1 MKAAK
6 KLKYKLGKYS
16 KKSMMIRMIVSVF
29 LIAAMALIIVFKE
42 DISRKI
48 YSWSDET
55 SLDNPEFEVHAID
68 VGQGD
73 ATLIKFDDGKNM
85 LVDCGPKSAREN
97 LVEYL
102 NSKNISTIDY
112 FLLTHADADHV
123 GGGVA
128 VFENFEIK
136 NFYRPMT
143 LASCESEPAGYPT
156 YDTQIYS
163 QVITAYKN
171 ETGANMFY
179 NSDAISI
186 TGENYTVNLLYPD
199 TIYRENNDSSA
210 VIMANLGGKKFLL
223 MGDAEIKVENKLVD
237 ELGSQLKCD
246 VLKVGHHGAKTS
258 TGEKLLGVAKPMYAT
273 ISVGKNS
280 FGHPTQE
287 ALTNLKNYNVQYFT
301 TQECGSIV
309 FDVKEGKL
317 VCSAGG
323 GQMIDCALICSILG
337 VTLLLTWGIP
347 DFKRKNTPLDENNL
361 ETTDKTT
368 STKKKLKNRR
378 K

>member
-1 MKAAK
+1 MKTAQ

-16 KKSMMIRMIVSVF
+16 KTSLIIRCVVSVF
-29 LIAAMALIIVFKE
+29 LIAAIALVIVFKK

-48 YSWSDET
+48 YHWSAET
-55 SLDNPEFEVHAID
+55 SFDNPDFEVHIID

-73 ATLIKFDDGKNM
+73 ATLIKLDDGKNM
-85 LVDCGPKSAREN
+85 LVDCGPKSAKES
-97 LVEYL
+97 LVTYL
-102 NSKNISTIDY
+102 SSQNVSTIDY

-136 NFYRPMT
+136 NFYRPMM
-143 LASCESEPAGYPT
+143 LASCESEPAEYPT
-156 YDTQIYS
+156 HNTQIYS
-163 QVITAYKN
+163 QVIAAYKN
-171 ETGANMFY
+171 ETGASMFY

-186 TGENYTVNLLYPD
+186 TGENYTINLLYPD
-199 TIYRENNDSSA
+199 AVYSENNDSSA
-210 VIMANLGGKKFLL
+210 VIKADLGGKKFLL
-223 MGDAEIKVENKLVD
+223 MGDAEIKVENKLV
-237 ELGSQLKCD
+237 EEYGSSLKCD
-246 VLKVGHHGAKTS
+246 VIKIGHHGAKTS
-258 TGEKLLGVAKPMYAT
+258 TGEKLLSVAKPTYAA

-287 ALTNLKNYNVQYFT
+287 ALTNLKNNNVQYFT

-309 FDVKEGKL
+309 FDVKSGEL

-323 GQMIDCALICSILG
+323 GQMIDYALICSVLG
-337 VTLLLTWGIP
+337 VILLLTWGIP
-347 DFKRKNTPLDENNL
+347 DLKRKNVISDENNSQ
-361 ETTDKTT
+361 TTDKTT

>member
-1 MKAAK
+1 MKSTK
-6 KLKYKLGKYS
+6 KLKYNLGKYS
-16 KKSMMIRMIVSVF
+16 KTS
-29 LIAAMALIIVFKE
+29 LIIRLIISLFLVAAITAIILYKE
-42 DISRKI
+42 DISRKV
-48 YSWSDET
+48 YNWSSAT
-55 SLDNPEFEVHAID
+55 SLENPEFEVHAID

-73 ATLIKFDDGKNM
+73 ATLIKFNDGKNM
-85 LVDCGPKSAREN
+85 LIDCGPKSARES
-97 LVEYL
+97 LVTYL
-102 NSKNISTIDY
+102 NSQNVSTIDY

-143 LASCESEPAGYPT
+143 LASCESEPASYPT

-171 ETGANMFY
+171 EDGANMFY

-186 TGENYTVNLLYPD
+186 TGEDYTVNLLYPD
-199 TIYRENNDSSA
+199 GVYSENNDSSA

-223 MGDAEIKVENKLVD
+223 MGDAEIKVENKLV
-237 ELGSQLKCD
+237 EEYGSQLKCD

-258 TGEKLLGVAKPMYAT
+258 TGEKLLGTAKPTYAT

-301 TQECGSIV
+301 TIECGSIV
-309 FDVKEGKL
+309 FDVGQGKL

-323 GQMIDCALICSILG
+323 GKMIDYALICSILG
-337 VTLLLTWGIP
+337 VILLLTWGIP
-347 DFKRKNTPLDENNL
+347 ELNRKS
-361 ETTDKTT
+361 ETTGTKGTKTKDKTT
-368 STKKKLKNRR
+368 STKKKLKNRG

>member
-1 MKAAK
+1 MKAAR

-16 KKSMMIRMIVSVF
+16 KTSLIIRFVVSVF
-29 LIAAMALIIVFKE
+29 LIAAIALVIVFKE

-48 YSWSDET
+48 YHWSAET
-55 SLDNPEFEVHAID
+55 SLDNPDFEVHIID

-73 ATLIKFDDGKNM
+73 ATLIKLDDGKNM
-85 LVDCGPKSAREN
+85 LVDCGPKSAKES
-97 LVEYL
+97 LVTYL
-102 NSKNISTIDY
+102 NSQNVSTIDY

-136 NFYRPMT
+136 NFYRPMM
-143 LASCESEPAGYPT
+143 LASCESEPAEYPT
-156 YDTQIYS
+156 HSTLIYS
-163 QVITAYKN
+163 QVITAYQN
-171 ETGANMFY
+171 ETGASMFY

-186 TGENYTVNLLYPD
+186 TGENYTINLLYPD
-199 TIYRENNDSSA
+199 AVYSENNDSSA
-210 VIMANLGGKKFLL
+210 VIKADLGGKKFLL
-223 MGDAEIKVENKLVD
+223 MGDAEIKVENKLV
-237 ELGSQLKCD
+237 EEYGTSLKCD
-246 VLKVGHHGAKTS
+246 VIKIGHHGAKTS
-258 TGEKLLGVAKPMYAT
+258 TGEKLLATAKPTYAA

-309 FDVKEGKL
+309 FDVKSGEL

-323 GQMIDCALICSILG
+323 GQMIDYALICSVLG
-337 VTLLLTWGIP
+337 VILLLAWGIP
-347 DFKRKNTPLDENNL
+347 DVKRKNTISDENNL
-361 ETTDKTT
+361 ETIDKTT

>member
-16 KKSMMIRMIVSVF
+16 KTSLIIRFVVSVF
-29 LIAAMALIIVFKE
+29 LIAAMALVIVFKE

-48 YSWSDET
+48 YNWSTET
-55 SLDNPEFEVHAID
+55 SLDNPDFEVHIID

-73 ATLIKFDDGKNM
+73 ATLIKLDDGKNM
-85 LVDCGPKSAREN
+85 LVDCGPKSAKES
-97 LVEYL
+97 LVTYL
-102 NSKNISTIDY
+102 NSQNVSTIDY

-136 NFYRPMT
+136 NFYRPMM

-156 YDTQIYS
+156 HSTLIYS
-163 QVITAYKN
+163 QVITAYQN

-186 TGENYTVNLLYPD
+186 TGENYTINLLYPD
-199 TIYRENNDSSA
+199 AVYSENNDTSA
-210 VIMANLGGKKFLL
+210 VIKADLGGEKFLL

-237 ELGSQLKCD
+237 EYGSSLKCD
-246 VLKVGHHGAKTS
+246 VIKVGHHGAKTS
-258 TGEKLLGVAKPMYAT
+258 TGEKLLATAKPTYAA
-273 ISVGKNS
+273 ISVGKKNS

-301 TQECGSIV
+301 TIECGSIV
-309 FDVKEGKL
+309 FDVGQGKL

-323 GQMIDCALICSILG
+323 GQMIDYALICSILG
-337 VTLLLTWGIP
+337 VILFLTWGVP
-347 DFKRKNTPLDENNL
+347 ELKRRETIEDGGKSQNTG
-361 ETTDKTT
+361 KKA
-368 STKKKLKNRR
+368 STKKEIKK
-378 K
+378 

>member
-16 KKSMMIRMIVSVF
+16 KTSLIIRFVVSVF
-29 LIAAMALIIVFKE
+29 LIAAMALVIVFKE

-48 YSWSDET
+48 YNWSTET
-55 SLDNPEFEVHAID
+55 SLDNPDFEVHIID

-73 ATLIKFDDGKNM
+73 ATLIKLDDGKNM
-85 LVDCGPKSAREN
+85 LVDCGPKSAKES
-97 LVEYL
+97 LVTYL
-102 NSKNISTIDY
+102 NSQNVSTIDY

-136 NFYRPMT
+136 NFYRPMM

-156 YDTQIYS
+156 HSTLIYS
-163 QVITAYKN
+163 QVITAYQN

-186 TGENYTVNLLYPD
+186 TGENYTINLLYPD
-199 TIYRENNDSSA
+199 AVYSENNDTSA
-210 VIMANLGGKKFLL
+210 VIKADLGGEKFLL

-237 ELGSQLKCD
+237 EYGSSLKCD
-246 VLKVGHHGAKTS
+246 VIKVGHHGAKTS
-258 TGEKLLGVAKPMYAT
+258 TGEKLLATAKPTYAA
-273 ISVGKNS
+273 ISVGKKNS

-301 TQECGSIV
+301 TIECGSIV
-309 FDVKEGKL
+309 FDVGQGKL

-323 GQMIDCALICSILG
+323 GQMIDYALICSILG
-337 VTLLLTWGIP
+337 VILFLTWGGP
-347 DFKRKNTPLDENNL
+347 ELKRRETIEDGGKSQNTG
-361 ETTDKTT
+361 KKA
-368 STKKKLKNRR
+368 STKKEIKK
-378 K
+378 

>member
-1 MKAAK
+1 MKAAR
-6 KLKYKLGKYS
+6 KLKYNLNKYS
-16 KKSMMIRMIVSVF
+16 KLSLMIRLLISAVLVAAIAVIV
-29 LIAAMALIIVFKE
+29 VFKE

-48 YSWSDET
+48 YHWNTET
-55 SLDNPEFEVHAID
+55 SIENPDFEVHFID

-73 ATLIKFDDGKNM
+73 ATLIKLDDGKNM

-97 LVEYL
+97 LVTYL
-102 NSKNISTIDY
+102 SSQNVSTIDY

-128 VFENFEIK
+128 VFENFEVK
-136 NFYRPMT
+136 NFYRPMM
-143 LASCESEPAGYPT
+143 LASCESEPAGYPSHN
-156 YDTQIYS
+156 TQIYS
-163 QVITAYKN
+163 DVITAYKN
-171 ETGANMFY
+171 EAGANMFY

-186 TGENYTVNLLYPD
+186 IGENYTIKLLYPD
-199 TIYRENNDSSA
+199 DIYSDTNDTSA
-210 VIMANLGGKKFLL
+210 VIKAELGEKKFLL
-223 MGDAEIKVENKLVD
+223 MGDAEIKIENKLVNEFD
-237 ELGSQLKCD
+237 SQLKCD

-258 TGEKLLGVAKPMYAT
+258 TGTNLLSVAKPTYAA

-287 ALTNLKNYNVQYFT
+287 TLTNLKNYNVQYFT
-301 TQECGSIV
+301 TQECGIIV
-309 FDVKEGKL
+309 FDVKGGDL

-323 GQMIDCALICSILG
+323 GQMIDYALICSILG
-337 VTLLLTWGIP
+337 VILLLTWGIP
-347 DFKRKNTPLDENNL
+347 DFKRKESVSVKTETQNL
-361 ETTDKTT
+361 NKTT